1 MTMLIISFFSLPIT
15 MDALQKMTASH
26 ICRSISA
33 GIEGISDIITNDR
46 IDQIVE
52 DPITLTTHLK
62 SRPVQWKHISEN
74 LEMTVAAIERRPA
87 SILQHPLGKEC
98 DSWAATCSICP
109 RLNMI
114 KAVLIRNRN
123 YVAEMSQS

>member
-1 MTMLIISFFSLPIT
+1 
-15 MDALQKMTASH
+15 MDALQKMTASR
-26 ICRSISA
+26 ICRSNSA
-33 GIEGISDIITNDR
+33 GIEDISDVITDDR
-46 IDQIVE
+46 INQIKE

-87 SILQHPLGKEC
+87 SVRQHPLNMK
-98 DSWAATCSICP
+98 SNLSTLPYSMRP
-109 RLNMI
+109 RLI
-114 KAVLIRNRN
+114 RVKAVLIRNRI